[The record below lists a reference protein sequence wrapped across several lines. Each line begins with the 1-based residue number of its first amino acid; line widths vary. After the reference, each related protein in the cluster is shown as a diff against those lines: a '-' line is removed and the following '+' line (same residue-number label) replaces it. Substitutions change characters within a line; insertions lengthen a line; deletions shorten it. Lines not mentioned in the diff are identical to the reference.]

1 MKMGQDMRVSG
12 DKISKMVLENNNG
25 QMDRFTKDNIR
36 MDVSTAK
43 ESLYLWIKV
52 IMKVNFS
59 KMKFTE
65 RVNSYLYR
73 GLCMD

>member
-36 MDVSTAK
+36 MDVSTVK

>member
-59 KMKFTE
+59 KMKVTE